1 MKLFNRSDRVDRVVG
16 KLYLRSSGEELA
28 LEETK
33 IRLLGE
39 EADLVHVRLIG
50 RLDTAG
56 TAQVETKFTA
66 MISPRGKHALVDIS
80 EVSFLAS
87 MGIRMLVSVART
99 LARRQKRIVL
109 YGPPSLVTES
119 IEDSGLKE
127 MLSLGGSEAEA
138 REHL

>member
-16 KLYLRSSGEELA
+16 QLYLRSSGEELA

-33 IRLLGE
+33 IELLGE

-56 TAQVETKFTA
+56 MAQVETRFTA

-87 MGIRMLVSVART
+87 MTMGFPLTPLPFLIRTSPSQPGR
-99 LARRQKRIVL
+99 LA
-109 YGPPSLVTES
+109 SAASASTW
-119 IEDSGLKE
+119 
-127 MLSLGGSEAEA
+127 
-138 REHL
+138 

>member
-1 MKLFNRSDRVDRVVG
+1 MEVEGTAV
-16 KLYLRSSGEELA
+16 E
-28 LEETK
+28 
-33 IRLLGE
+33 LLGDE
-39 EADLVHVRLIG
+39 ENLVHIKLAG

-56 TAQVETKFTA
+56 AAEIETRFTA

-119 IEDSGLKE
+119 IEGSGLKE
-127 MLSLGGSEAEA
+127 MLSLMGSEAEA
-138 REHL
+138 RASL